1 MESVWTPP
9 MLIFNSIAS
18 HSAESPLQPGAS
30 KVAVNQD
37 GSAQIQT
44 SLLHSTTCD
53 INLRAFPF
61 DSHVCVVIFASQGL
75 RSDIFKFE
83 PAQVLSLDDTYPQWL
98 LTALSADAVEESDQ
112 LHNETFSFLNV
123 RFTLERLPDF
133 FLRMV
138 AAPLQLLN
146 ALALITFLI
155 PLKSGERVS
164 SCLSLVLGQTVFHII
179 IADILPRTSRADS
192 EPILINFVLSSFLN
206 LVCITA
212 GSAMTVNLSFQSWR
226 IRNRTSRY
234 IVFHVLAAIA
244 LMKLPQS
251 RCKND
256 ASQVE
261 KMSRKEC
268 KQDEV
273 EKSSDIPLDTGDL
286 SSPREEMTDMEFL
299 AACLDRIFS
308 FCALIAFL
316 LPNIAAFEIVK
327 NSLRIMVR

>member
-53 INLRAFPF
+53 INLKAFPF
-61 DSHVCVVIFASQGL
+61 DSHVCVVIFVSQGL
-75 RSDIFKFE
+75 RSDVFKFE

-98 LTALSADAVEESDQ
+98 LTALTADAVEGSDQ
-112 LHNETFSFLNV
+112 LHNETVSFLNV

-146 ALALITFLI
+146 ALALITFII
-155 PLKSGERVS
+155 PLKSGER
-164 SCLSLVLGQTVFHII
+164 
-179 IADILPRTSRADS
+179 
-192 EPILINFVLSSFLN
+192 
-206 LVCITA
+206 
-212 GSAMTVNLSFQSWR
+212 
-226 IRNRTSRY
+226 
-234 IVFHVLAAIA
+234 
-244 LMKLPQS
+244 
-251 RCKND
+251 
-256 ASQVE
+256 
-261 KMSRKEC
+261 
-268 KQDEV
+268 
-273 EKSSDIPLDTGDL
+273 
-286 SSPREEMTDMEFL
+286 MTDMEFL